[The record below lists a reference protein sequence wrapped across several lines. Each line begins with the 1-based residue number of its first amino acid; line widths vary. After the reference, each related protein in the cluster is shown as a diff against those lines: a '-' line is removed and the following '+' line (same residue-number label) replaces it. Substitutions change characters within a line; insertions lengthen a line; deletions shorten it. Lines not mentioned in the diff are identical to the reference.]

1 MTPVGPRSG
10 GEETSPPVGEPPEEP
25 THLRSGGS
33 PPGVCLPWEAK
44 LAEVGDAEGDADL
57 VRQEWER
64 LETSVYL
71 YLWSWIA

>member
-1 MTPVGPRSG
+1 
-10 GEETSPPVGEPPEEP
+10 
-25 THLRSGGS
+25 
-33 PPGVCLPWEAK
+33 VCLPWEAK